1 MTTMKLRNLILGSLV
16 ACTLASCSKD
26 DEGGA
31 GTPQDMDAYLSIAA
45 VSSDLGTKASSAGND
60 ETGELKERVVK
71 TLTAFVF
78 SEDGKFVI
86 SKKVSADD
94 AGVITETV
102 GVEKSVSAITGIHVK
117 VKGVSTPGATTD
129 TKFKVV
135 LVANMDVKASSLEDL
150 KAKATPEI
158 TTIREIG
165 ESYLP
170 MSSDVLTIGSI
181 KPLQANETISGSHTM
196 NWYNGGNLPVYST
209 GTDASSDIPADVT
222 NKVVLTRAISRVQIE
237 SLQTAFIDQY
247 AGASFTVDSI
257 YLVNLRATET
267 IMGKENTTAG
277 YYRGGLADYSILDKL
292 INPGSTAVTGTSTF
306 WKKYTA
312 DNVLSGTPN
321 TSFADFKSYM
331 YVNEASDANG
341 QTLTRLIIAGDLKLK
356 NGQEMGRKYFH
367 IPLKDIVGGSNNVA
381 NNKIYKIIAT
391 ITGEG
396 NPDPDRILENACI
409 NFTVKVDN
417 WKVVNQTEDDVN

>member
-60 ETGELKERVVK
+60 ETGELKERVVN

-102 GVEKSVSAITGIHVK
+102 GTEKSVSAITGIHVK
-117 VKGVSTPGATTD
+117 VKGVSTPGATTE

-135 LVANMDVKASSLEDL
+135 LVANMDVTASSLTDL
-150 KAKATPEI
+150 EAT
-158 TTIREIG
+158 TTPDIKTIG
-165 ESYLP
+165 AIGTSYLP
-170 MSSDVLTIGSI
+170 MSSTVLTIENI
-181 KPLQANETISGSHTM
+181 KPVQATESLTDQHTM

-209 GTDASSDIPADVT
+209 GTDASSVPAGVT

-341 QTLTRLIIAGDLKLK
+341 QTLTRLIIAGDLNLK

>member
-60 ETGELKERVVK
+60 ETGELKERVVN

-102 GVEKSVSAITGIHVK
+102 GTEKSVSAITGIHVK

-135 LVANMDVKASSLEDL
+135 LVANMDVKASSLTDL
-150 KAKATPEI
+150 EAT
-158 TTIREIG
+158 TTPDIKDIG
-165 ESYLP
+165 AIGTSYLP
-170 MSSDVLTIGSI
+170 MSSIVLTIENI
-181 KPLQANETISGSHTM
+181 KPVQATESLTGQHTM

-209 GTDASSDIPADVT
+209 GTDASSVPAGVT

-247 AGASFTVDSI
+247 ADASFTVDSI

-277 YYRGGLADYSILDKL
+277 YYRGGLADYSVLDKL
-292 INPGSTAVTGTSTF
+292 INPNSTAVTGTSTF

-312 DNVLSGTPN
+312 DNVLSGTSN
-321 TSFADFKSYM
+321 KSFADFKSYM